1 MKKRDSFNNK
11 WGFILACIGSAV
23 GMGNIWM
30 FPTRVSMY
38 GGGSYLIPYFIFVAL
53 IGFTGVIGEM
63 SFGRA
68 TKSGPVDAFGYA
80 CETKNKRKLGEAIGF
95 IPVLGALAMAIG
107 YTVVM
112 GWILKYMIGAFTG
125 KTLASADTEGFA
137 ASFGSMA
144 SAFGNN
150 VWQIVA
156 LVIGIIILM
165 FGVGR
170 GIEKANKIMMPVF
183 FILFAVLGIYVA
195 FQPGAIEG
203 YKYIFRVDPKAFA
216 DPKTWIFALGQ
227 AFFSLS
233 VAGNGTLIYGSYL
246 SDNEDIPAAAGRVAL
261 FDTIAA
267 LLAALV
273 IIPAM
278 ATTGAQLNQGGPG
291 LMFIFLPALFKS
303 MPGGYIVAI
312 IFFVAVFMAG
322 LSSLINLYEAPIATI
337 QEKLHLGRKA
347 SCAIIAV
354 IALVVSICIQGI
366 VSGWMDILSIYICP
380 LGAGLAGIM
389 FFWVCGKKYVETQ
402 VNTGRDKKLT
412 DKFYPIC
419 KYIFCPIC
427 FLVLILGI
435 VLVKLLQPFYVFY
448 ILCYL
453 LAFLEKYLNLPIVLY
468 SFYPL
473 FSLKAL

>member
-1 MKKRDSFNNK
+1 MNKRDSFNNK

-322 LSSLINLYEAPIATI
+322 LSSLINLYEASIATI

-435 VLVKLLQPFYVFY
+435 VLGG
-448 ILCYL
+448 IG
-453 LAFLEKYLNLPIVLY
+453 
-468 SFYPL
+468 
-473 FSLKAL
+473 

>member
-1 MKKRDSFNNK
+1 MNKRDSFNNK

-125 KTLASADTEGFA
+125 KTLAPADTEGFA

-203 YKYIFRVDPKAFA
+203 YKYIFRVDPVAFA

-267 LLAALV
+267 MLAALV

-347 SCAIIAV
+347 SCAIIAA
-354 IALVVSICIQGI
+354 IALIVSICIQGI

-435 VLVKLLQPFYVFY
+435 VLGG
-448 ILCYL
+448 IG
-453 LAFLEKYLNLPIVLY
+453 
-468 SFYPL
+468 
-473 FSLKAL
+473 

>member
-1 MKKRDSFNNK
+1 MNKRDSFNNK

-347 SCAIIAV
+347 SCAIIAA

-419 KYIFCPIC
+419 KYIFCPTC

-435 VLVKLLQPFYVFY
+435 VLGG
-448 ILCYL
+448 IG
-453 LAFLEKYLNLPIVLY
+453 
-468 SFYPL
+468 
-473 FSLKAL
+473 

>member
-312 IFFVAVFMAG
+312 LFFVAVFMAG

-389 FFWVCGKKYVETQ
+389 FFWICGKKYVETQ
-402 VNTGRDKKLT
+402 VNTGRDKKFT

-435 VLVKLLQPFYVFY
+435 VLGG
-448 ILCYL
+448 IG
-453 LAFLEKYLNLPIVLY
+453 
-468 SFYPL
+468 
-473 FSLKAL
+473 

>member
-1 MKKRDSFNNK
+1 
-11 WGFILACIGSAV
+11 
-23 GMGNIWM
+23 
-30 FPTRVSMY
+30 MY

-203 YKYIFRVDPKAFA
+203 YKYIFRVDPEAFA

-233 VAGNGTLIYGSYL
+233 IAGNGTLIYGSYL

-267 LLAALV
+267 MLAALV

-347 SCAIIAV
+347 SCAIIAA

-435 VLVKLLQPFYVFY
+435 VLGG
-448 ILCYL
+448 IG
-453 LAFLEKYLNLPIVLY
+453 
-468 SFYPL
+468 
-473 FSLKAL
+473 

>member
-80 CETKNKRKLGEAIGF
+80 CETKNKRKLGEVIGF

-125 KTLASADTEGFA
+125 KTLAPADTEGFA

-203 YKYIFRVDPKAFA
+203 YKYIFRVDPEAFA

-303 MPGGYIVAI
+303 MPSGYIVAI

-347 SCAIIAV
+347 SCAIIAA
-354 IALVVSICIQGI
+354 IALIVSICIQGI

-389 FFWVCGKKYVETQ
+389 FFWICGKKYVETQ
-402 VNTGRDKKLT
+402 VNTGRDKKFT

-419 KYIFCPIC
+419 KYIFCPVC

-435 VLVKLLQPFYVFY
+435 VLGG
-448 ILCYL
+448 IG
-453 LAFLEKYLNLPIVLY
+453 
-468 SFYPL
+468 
-473 FSLKAL
+473 

>member
-1 MKKRDSFNNK
+1 MNKRDSFNNK

-125 KTLASADTEGFA
+125 KTLAPADTEGFA

-203 YKYIFRVDPKAFA
+203 YKYIFRVDPEAFA

-347 SCAIIAV
+347 SCAIIAA
-354 IALVVSICIQGI
+354 IALIVSICIQGI

-402 VNTGRDKKLT
+402 VNTGHDKKFT
-412 DKFYPIC
+412 DMFIPVC
-419 KYIFCPIC
+419 KYIYCPVCI
-427 FLVLILGI
+427 LVLILGI
-435 VLVKLLQPFYVFY
+435 VLGG
-448 ILCYL
+448 IG
-453 LAFLEKYLNLPIVLY
+453 
-468 SFYPL
+468 
-473 FSLKAL
+473 

>member
-80 CETKNKRKLGEAIGF
+80 CETKNKNKRKLGDAIGF

-125 KTLASADTEGFA
+125 KTLAPADTEGFA

-203 YKYIFRVDPKAFA
+203 YKYIFRVDPEAFA

-233 VAGNGTLIYGSYL
+233 IAGNGTLIYGSYL

-267 LLAALV
+267 MLAALV

-347 SCAIIAV
+347 SCTIIAA

-402 VNTGRDKKLT
+402 VNTGRDKKFT

-419 KYIFCPIC
+419 KYIFCPVC

-435 VLVKLLQPFYVFY
+435 VLGG
-448 ILCYL
+448 IG
-453 LAFLEKYLNLPIVLY
+453 
-468 SFYPL
+468 
-473 FSLKAL
+473 

>member
-1 MKKRDSFNNK
+1 MNKRDSFNNK

-203 YKYIFRVDPKAFA
+203 YKYIFRVDPVAFA

-267 LLAALV
+267 MLAALV

-347 SCAIIAV
+347 SCALIAAR
-354 IALVVSICIQGI
+354 ALVVARCIQGI
-366 VSGWMDILSIYICP
+366 VSGGMDILSSYICP

-435 VLVKLLQPFYVFY
+435 VLGG
-448 ILCYL
+448 IG
-453 LAFLEKYLNLPIVLY
+453 
-468 SFYPL
+468 
-473 FSLKAL
+473 

>member
-435 VLVKLLQPFYVFY
+435 VLGG
-448 ILCYL
+448 ID
-453 LAFLEKYLNLPIVLY
+453 
-468 SFYPL
+468 
-473 FSLKAL
+473 

>member
-80 CETKNKRKLGEAIGF
+80 CETKNKNKRKLGEAIGF

-125 KTLASADTEGFA
+125 KTLAPADTEGFA

-203 YKYIFRVDPKAFA
+203 YKYIFRVDPEAFA

-233 VAGNGTLIYGSYL
+233 IAGNGTLIYGSYL

-267 LLAALV
+267 MLAALV

-278 ATTGAQLNQGGPG
+278 ATTGTQLNQGGPG

-347 SCAIIAV
+347 SCTIIAA

-402 VNTGRDKKLT
+402 VNTGRDKKFT

-419 KYIFCPIC
+419 KYIFCPVC

-435 VLVKLLQPFYVFY
+435 VLGG
-448 ILCYL
+448 IG
-453 LAFLEKYLNLPIVLY
+453 
-468 SFYPL
+468 
-473 FSLKAL
+473 

>member
-125 KTLASADTEGFA
+125 KTLAPADTEGFA

-203 YKYIFRVDPKAFA
+203 YKYIFRVDPEAFA

-233 VAGNGTLIYGSYL
+233 IAGNGTLIYGSYL
-246 SDNEDIPAAAGRVAL
+246 SDNEDIPAAAERVAL

-267 LLAALV
+267 MLAALV

-347 SCAIIAV
+347 SCAIIAA
-354 IALVVSICIQGI
+354 IALIVSICIQGI

-389 FFWVCGKKYVETQ
+389 FFWICGKKYVETQ
-402 VNTGRDKKLT
+402 VNTGRDKKFT

-419 KYIFCPIC
+419 KYIFCPVC

-435 VLVKLLQPFYVFY
+435 VLGG
-448 ILCYL
+448 IG
-453 LAFLEKYLNLPIVLY
+453 
-468 SFYPL
+468 
-473 FSLKAL
+473 

>member
-80 CETKNKRKLGEAIGF
+80 CETKNKNKRKLGEAIGF

-112 GWILKYMIGAFTG
+112 GWILKYMIGAFTR
-125 KTLASADTEGFA
+125 KTLAPADTEGFA

-203 YKYIFRVDPKAFA
+203 YKYIFRVDPEAFA

-435 VLVKLLQPFYVFY
+435 VLGG
-448 ILCYL
+448 IG
-453 LAFLEKYLNLPIVLY
+453 
-468 SFYPL
+468 
-473 FSLKAL
+473 

>member
-80 CETKNKRKLGEAIGF
+80 CETKNKRKLGEVIGF

-125 KTLASADTEGFA
+125 KTLAPADTEGFA

-347 SCAIIAV
+347 SCAIIAA

-389 FFWVCGKKYVETQ
+389 FFWICGKKYVETQ
-402 VNTGRDKKLT
+402 VNTGRDKKFT

-435 VLVKLLQPFYVFY
+435 VLGG
-448 ILCYL
+448 IG
-453 LAFLEKYLNLPIVLY
+453 
-468 SFYPL
+468 
-473 FSLKAL
+473 

>member
-80 CETKNKRKLGEAIGF
+80 CETKNKNKRKLGEAIGF

-125 KTLASADTEGFA
+125 KTLAPADTEGFA

-203 YKYIFRVDPKAFA
+203 YKYIFRVDPEAFA

-233 VAGNGTLIYGSYL
+233 IAGNGTLIYGSYL

-267 LLAALV
+267 MLAALV

-312 IFFVAVFMAG
+312 IFFVAVFMQ
-322 LSSLINLYEAPIATI
+322 LF
-337 QEKLHLGRKA
+337 RK
-347 SCAIIAV
+347 SCI
-354 IALVVSICIQGI
+354 
-366 VSGWMDILSIYICP
+366 
-380 LGAGLAGIM
+380 
-389 FFWVCGKKYVETQ
+389 
-402 VNTGRDKKLT
+402 
-412 DKFYPIC
+412 
-419 KYIFCPIC
+419 
-427 FLVLILGI
+427 
-435 VLVKLLQPFYVFY
+435 
-448 ILCYL
+448 
-453 LAFLEKYLNLPIVLY
+453 
-468 SFYPL
+468 
-473 FSLKAL
+473 

>member
-1 MKKRDSFNNK
+1 MNKRDSFNNK

-227 AFFSLS
+227 AFFSLC

-435 VLVKLLQPFYVFY
+435 VLGG
-448 ILCYL
+448 IG
-453 LAFLEKYLNLPIVLY
+453 
-468 SFYPL
+468 
-473 FSLKAL
+473 

>member
-80 CETKNKRKLGEAIGF
+80 CETKNKRKLGEVIGF

-125 KTLASADTEGFA
+125 KTLAPADTEGFA

-203 YKYIFRVDPKAFA
+203 YKYIFRVDPEAFA

-419 KYIFCPIC
+419 KYILLYGLYYITCSYTWNC
-427 FLVLILGI
+427 SWRNRLI
-435 VLVKLLQPFYVFY
+435 K
-448 ILCYL
+448 IL
-453 LAFLEKYLNLPIVLY
+453 
-468 SFYPL
+468 
-473 FSLKAL
+473 

>member
-1 MKKRDSFNNK
+1 MKTRDSFNNK

-30 FPTRVSMY
+30 FPTRVSLY

-68 TKSGPVDAFGYA
+68 TRSGPIDAFGYA
-80 CETKNKRKLGEAIGF
+80 CETKGKRKAGELLGF

-112 GWILKYMIGAFTG
+112 GWILRYTIGTFTG
-125 KTLASADTEGFA
+125 STLAPENTAGFA
-137 ASFGSMA
+137 EEFGSMA
-144 SAFGNN
+144 TSLGNN
-150 VWQIVA
+150 FWQIAA
-156 LVIGIIILM
+156 LAIGIIILM

-183 FILFAVLGIYVA
+183 FILFAILGVYVA
-195 FQPGAIEG
+195 FQPGSIEG
-203 YKYIFRVDPKAFA
+203 YKYIFRVDPKILAK
-216 DPKTWIFALGQ
+216 PETWIFALGQ

-246 SDNEDIPAAAGRVAL
+246 SDEENIPAAAGRVAL
-261 FDTIAA
+261 FDTLAA
-267 LLAALV
+267 ILAALV

-303 MPGGYIVAI
+303 MPGGYIIAI

-322 LSSLINLYEAPIATI
+322 LSSLINLYEAPIATV

-347 SCAIIAV
+347 SCGLIAV

-366 VSGWMDILSIYICP
+366 VSDWMDVLSIYICP

-389 FFWVCGKKYVETQ
+389 FFWVCGKQYVNEQ
-402 VNTGRDKKLT
+402 INKGRNKPFT
-412 DKFYPIC
+412 DKFLPIC
-419 KYIFCPIC
+419 KYIYCPIC
-427 FLVLILGI
+427 ALVLLLGI
-435 VLVKLLQPFYVFY
+435 LLGG
-448 ILCYL
+448 IG
-453 LAFLEKYLNLPIVLY
+453 
-468 SFYPL
+468 
-473 FSLKAL
+473 

>member
-80 CETKNKRKLGEAIGF
+80 CGTKNKRKLGEVIGF

-125 KTLASADTEGFA
+125 KTLAPADTEGFA

-203 YKYIFRVDPKAFA
+203 YKYIFRVDPEAFA
-216 DPKTWIFALGQ
+216 NPKTWIFALGQ

-233 VAGNGTLIYGSYL
+233 IAGNGTLIYGSYL

-267 LLAALV
+267 MLAALV

-347 SCAIIAV
+347 SCAIIAA
-354 IALVVSICIQGI
+354 IALIVSICIQGI

-389 FFWVCGKKYVETQ
+389 FFWICGKKYVETQ
-402 VNTGRDKKLT
+402 VNTGRDKKFT
-412 DKFYPIC
+412 NKFYPIC
-419 KYIFCPIC
+419 KYIFCPVC

-435 VLVKLLQPFYVFY
+435 VLGG
-448 ILCYL
+448 IG
-453 LAFLEKYLNLPIVLY
+453 
-468 SFYPL
+468 
-473 FSLKAL
+473 

>member
-1 MKKRDSFNNK
+1 MEKRESFNSK

-419 KYIFCPIC
+419 KYIFCPVC

-435 VLVKLLQPFYVFY
+435 VLGG
-448 ILCYL
+448 IG
-453 LAFLEKYLNLPIVLY
+453 
-468 SFYPL
+468 
-473 FSLKAL
+473 

>member
-23 GMGNIWM
+23 GMGNVWM

-402 VNTGRDKKLT
+402 VNTGRDKKFT

-419 KYIFCPIC
+419 KYIFCPVC
-427 FLVLILGI
+427 FQV
-435 VLVKLLQPFYVFY
+435 
-448 ILCYL
+448 
-453 LAFLEKYLNLPIVLY
+453 
-468 SFYPL
+468 
-473 FSLKAL
+473 

>member
-125 KTLASADTEGFA
+125 KTLAPADTEGFA

-203 YKYIFRVDPKAFA
+203 YKYIFRVDPEAFA

-233 VAGNGTLIYGSYL
+233 IAGNGTLIYGSYL
-246 SDNEDIPAAAGRVAL
+246 SDNEDIPAAAGCVAL

-267 LLAALV
+267 MLAALV

-347 SCAIIAV
+347 SCAIIAA

-402 VNTGRDKKLT
+402 VNTGRDKKFT

-419 KYIFCPIC
+419 KYIFCPVC

-435 VLVKLLQPFYVFY
+435 VLGG
-448 ILCYL
+448 IG
-453 LAFLEKYLNLPIVLY
+453 
-468 SFYPL
+468 
-473 FSLKAL
+473 

>member
-80 CETKNKRKLGEAIGF
+80 CGTKNKRKLGEVIGF

-125 KTLASADTEGFA
+125 KTLAPADTEGFA

-156 LVIGIIILM
+156 LAVGIAILM

-170 GIEKANKIMMPVF
+170 GIEKANKIMMPLF

-203 YKYIFRVDPKAFA
+203 YKYIFKVDPKAFA

-233 VAGNGTLIYGSYL
+233 IAGNGTLIYGSYL
-246 SDNEDIPAAAGRVAL
+246 SDDEDIPAAAGRVAL

-267 LLAALV
+267 MLAALV

-312 IFFVAVFMAG
+312 LFFVAVFMAG

-347 SCAIIAV
+347 SCAIIAA
-354 IALVVSICIQGI
+354 IALVVSIGIQGI
-366 VSGWMDILSIYICP
+366 VSGWMDVLSIYICP

-389 FFWVCGKKYVETQ
+389 FFWICGKKYVETQ
-402 VNTGRDKKLT
+402 VNTGHDKKFT

-419 KYIFCPIC
+419 KYIFCPVC
-427 FLVLILGI
+427 VLVLILGI
-435 VLVKLLQPFYVFY
+435 VLGG
-448 ILCYL
+448 IG
-453 LAFLEKYLNLPIVLY
+453 
-468 SFYPL
+468 
-473 FSLKAL
+473 